1 MMDPSDPK
9 HILVTGGCGFIG
21 ANLVPLLAS
30 SGYTVRVLDNL
41 SKGSTE
47 YLEGCKAD
55 IRIGDIRDRAAVAAA
70 LHGID
75 AVIHLAAYGSV
86 VESVADPDENF
97 DVNARG
103 TFVMLDEAR
112 KRGAP
117 RFIFASTGG
126 ALIGN
131 AEPPVDETSLPRPI
145 SPYGSSKLCGE
156 AYCSSFAAAYGMSIT
171 ALRFANVIGPWSW
184 HKKGAVTA
192 FAKAI
197 LQGRPITI
205 YGDGSATRDFLMVD
219 DLCEGIRLALEA
231 SLPGF
236 NVFHLASGREVSVA
250 ELARLLCETA
260 GKPDHPIE
268 RKDKRAG
275 EVERNFASFDR
286 VRDALGFSPAYQ
298 LEDALA
304 ETWKWMSAQA
314 VTAASVRPSGSSAQ

>member
-1 MMDPSDPK
+1 MMTDTPSAK

-21 ANLVPLLAS
+21 ANLVPMLES
-30 SGYTVRVLDNL
+30 SGYAVRVLDNL
-41 SKGSTE
+41 SKGSTD
-47 YLEGCKAD
+47 YLEGSTAD

-70 LHGID
+70 LEGID

-86 VESVADPDENF
+86 VESVADPEDNF

-103 TFVMLDEAR
+103 TFVMLDETR
-112 KRGAP
+112 KAGISQ
-117 RFIFASTGG
+117 FIFASTGG

-171 ALRFANVIGPWSW
+171 ALRFANVIGLWSW
-184 HKKGAVTA
+184 HKKGAVTT

-197 LQGRPITI
+197 LEDRPIII
-205 YGDGSATRDFLMVD
+205 YGDGSATRDFLMAD
-219 DLCEGIRLALEA
+219 DLCDGIRRGLTAN
-231 SLPGF
+231 LPGF

-250 ELARLLCETA
+250 ELARIMCETA
-260 GKPDHPIE
+260 GKPDHLIE

-275 EVERNFASFDR
+275 EVERNFASFESAR
-286 VRDALGFSPAYQ
+286 TSLGFSPAYR
-298 LEDALA
+298 LEEALA
-304 ETWKWMSAQA
+304 ETWRWMANEG
-314 VTAASVRPSGSSAQ
+314 AADPSGKA